1 MDEQGKPRAG
11 LGYSL
16 LSSHRSELMGV
27 AMLWS
32 GLGRRFARRVFCAAL
47 ALSLLLNTISFAGDG
62 VAPRRALSEES
73 VVELL
78 HNGTRPEEI
87 HRAEEAL
94 NAARAKSEFAEGVM
108 VRRQQIYD
116 EVEGVSVQELDNAIS
131 QAAAAAAET
140 AAAEQAYAEA
150 VAGPRVEEIAQAEA
164 KLDSLRQELARQ
176 EYLLKET
183 ELIAPSDGVIRS
195 RLLEVGDMASP
206 QMAVFKLSLNDKK
219 WVRAYV
225 RETDLGKVH
234 EGQKATVTIDSFPK
248 DPIEGQVGYISGT
261 AEFTP
266 KTVQTDELRTSLLY
280 EIRVYVS
287 DPDNRL
293 RLGMPATVRVEL

>member
-1 MDEQGKPRAG
+1 M
-11 LGYSL
+11 
-16 LSSHRSELMGV
+16 
-27 AMLWS
+27 
-32 GLGRRFARRVFCAAL
+32 RRTPIR
-47 ALSLLLNTISFAGDG
+47 
-62 VAPRRALSEES
+62 
-73 VVELL
+73 
-78 HNGTRPEEI
+78 
-87 HRAEEAL
+87 
-94 NAARAKSEFAEGVM
+94 
-108 VRRQQIYD
+108 
-116 EVEGVSVQELDNAIS
+116 EVEHKRRTGPDLLAVGLAVFALMAVLLWGKVKVYELQRDNLRM
-131 QAAAAAAET
+131 AE
-140 AAAEQAYAEA
+140 
-150 VAGPRVEEIAQAEA
+150 
-164 KLDSLRQELARQ
+164 ELARQ

-206 QMAVFKLSLNDKK
+206 QLAVFKLSLNDKK